1 MIFENFFVD
10 YDNSLCIN
18 NLSSYKNIRTKF
30 ITKFIDM
37 YSFNYSNQKELYSD
51 ALIYSKY
58 YLYYKIQ
65 NCVYSNEIMEIIYNI
80 ENL

>member
-1 MIFENFFVD
+1 MIFENFLIT
-10 YDNSLCIN
+10 YNNSLCIN
-18 NLSSYKNIRTKF
+18 NLSSYKNIRSKF
-30 ITKFIDM
+30 VTKFIDM
-37 YSFNYSNQKELYSD
+37 YSFNYSNQEELYSD

>member
-1 MIFENFFVD
+1 MIFENYFIN
-10 YDNSLCIN
+10 YDNTLCIN

-30 ITKFIDM
+30 ISKYINM
-37 YSFNYSNQKELYSD
+37 YSFKYSKLPELYSD

-58 YLYYKIQ
+58 YLYYKVQ
-65 NCVYSNEIMEIIYNI
+65 NCVYTDEIMEIIYSI